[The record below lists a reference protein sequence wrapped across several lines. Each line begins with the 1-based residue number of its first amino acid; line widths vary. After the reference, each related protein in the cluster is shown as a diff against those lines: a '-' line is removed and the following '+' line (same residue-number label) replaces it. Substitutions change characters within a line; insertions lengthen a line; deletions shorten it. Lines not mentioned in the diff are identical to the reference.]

1 MIEDIDDVE
10 TLEELN
16 TQGVEE
22 PEGDSAAESGAFD
35 MSRLQH
41 NPFSSS
47 IFPVLFFDKKLKI
60 IFANAACENLFTGF
74 FNLTGNYFIDIF
86 GKAFEMENIKKI
98 REMVIH
104 GTDGYSWKG
113 SANIKS
119 HEMVSVQ
126 TKVYIF
132 PADLKNKYPDA
143 FTVLFDDITEEN
155 RNLLRRVFMS
165 LLEASKLKDNDT
177 GKHIIRVNRY
187 SKRLA
192 EELHRSQNPVYKRID
207 ADYIDNISFL
217 AAMHDVGKIGTPDAI
232 LNKAGKLSDW
242 EWTVMREHT
251 INGGFILSSYPN
263 PMAKD
268 IALCHHERW
277 DGCGYPYKLE
287 GEMIPLSA
295 RIVTIADVYDALRM
309 ERSYKP
315 ALSHKIAIAEIQG
328 EKGTH
333 FDPALI
339 DVFNSITRDFEEI
352 YESNRD

>member
-1 MIEDIDDVE
+1 
-10 TLEELN
+10 
-16 TQGVEE
+16 
-22 PEGDSAAESGAFD
+22 
-35 MSRLQH
+35 
-41 NPFSSS
+41 
-47 IFPVLFFDKKLKI
+47 
-60 IFANAACENLFTGF
+60 
-74 FNLTGNYFIDIF
+74 
-86 GKAFEMENIKKI
+86 
-98 REMVIH
+98 
-104 GTDGYSWKG
+104 
-113 SANIKS
+113 
-119 HEMVSVQ
+119 
-126 TKVYIF
+126 
-132 PADLKNKYPDA
+132 
-143 FTVLFDDITEEN
+143 
-155 RNLLRRVFMS
+155 
-165 LLEASKLKDNDT
+165 
-177 GKHIIRVNRY
+177 
-187 SKRLA
+187 
-192 EELHRSQNPVYKRID
+192 
-207 ADYIDNISFL
+207 
-217 AAMHDVGKIGTPDAI
+217 MHDVGKIGTPDAI

-277 DGCGYPYKLE
+277 DGFGYPYKLE

-339 DVFNSITRDFEEI
+339 DVFNSITRDFEDI